1 MRTLFLTCLLAVC
14 SLTLSAQIDAKLNA
28 GSALFGGLG
37 LAADFA
43 LSENSSV
50 SAGLGYAS
58 TKANVSFGN
67 GDSEYKYTR
76 FRIIPEYR
84 YYFNPEN
91 GADKFFVGG
100 YGKLSFVNA
109 SNGDSAADDTATIG
123 ALGILFGNKWVSD
136 GGFVFELNGGVGR
149 NASLGSSDSGND
161 VDVLF
166 GSVLGIDIRVGI
178 IVGYRFGQ

>member
-1 MRTLFLTCLLAVC
+1 MRTLFLTCLLAVF
-14 SLTLSAQIDAKLNA
+14 SFSLSAQIDAKLNA

-43 LSENSSV
+43 LNDNSSL

-58 TKANVSFGN
+58 TKANVVLG
-67 GDSEYKYTR
+67 GDDSEFKYTR

-84 YYFNPEN
+84 YYFSPQD
-91 GADKFFVGG
+91 GADGFFVGG

-109 SNGDSAADDTATIG
+109 SNGDSAEDDKATVG

-136 GGFVFELNGGVGR
+136 GGFVFELNGGLGR
-149 NASLGSSDSGND
+149 NAVLGSSDDGD
-161 VDVLF
+161 VDTLF
-166 GSVLGIDIRVGI
+166 SSVLGIDVRLGI
-178 IVGYRFGQ
+178 IVGWRFGQ